1 MPRETYRSLVY
12 WRILHYLNAAL
23 IRVQKSHQNRR
34 INQQSRIN
42 RVVRRILPQTIKHRM
57 QLRRLGS
64 VSLDERKEQQLKK
77 EALDYHEA
85 KPHGKIKVVPTK
97 PHSTAHELSL
107 AYSPGVAYPCLEIAQ
122 KPEAAYKYTSKANLV
137 AVISNGT
144 AVLGLGN
151 IGPLASKPVMEGK
164 GLLLKTFADI
174 DVFDIEVDTEDPE
187 SFIETVVNISKTFG
201 GINLEDIKAPECFE
215 IERRIAAETDIP
227 VMHDDQHGTA
237 IISGAALINAAELQ
251 NKKLSDITV
260 VVLGAGASAIAC
272 ATHYVALGVSRKNIK
287 MVDSKGILTK
297 QRLSAGELN
306 QYKADFAH
314 DIADGDLAAAL
325 DGADVLLGLSKG
337 GLVTKEMVASMAAK
351 PIIFAL
357 ANPTPEITPEEVMEV
372 RQDAIIATGRS
383 DYPNQV
389 NNVLGFPYIFRGALD
404 VRAKDITQNMK
415 MAATKALAELA
426 RQPVPDYIS
435 EAYDGATMQFGPEYI
450 IPKPFDRR
458 VLIWEA
464 SAVAQAAV
472 DEGITQV
479 SKDDFS
485 ITQYRE
491 ELESRLGLSY
501 SIMRHM
507 INQVRGRGKRIV
519 FPEGDNE
526 KVLKASAQLTEQ
538 RICQP
543 ILLGSKERIDSMVEE
558 LGLEFDYEVFDPRY
572 DERRK
577 GLYAP
582 ALFKRRMRKGMTLED
597 AERLLKSRPYFASQ
611 MVASGDADGF
621 VGGVSRNYADVLRPT
636 IEVIGSDSSAHCV
649 IGCYM
654 VNVKGKTIFL
664 ADATVNVYPDS
675 PTLAEIAIQTSKI
688 ARRFGIKPKVAM
700 LSFSNFGSTRAQRS
714 TRIEE
719 AVAMAKD
726 IDPTLIIDGPMQADT
741 ALNRNVQE
749 DYPFMNFEGP
759 ANVLVLP
766 NLAAA
771 NIAYKLLE
779 ELGGAEMTGPIL
791 EGMDKPVQLV
801 ARSDGVRH
809 IVNMA
814 TICAADAIR
823 QDSYWETL
831 AATENNNQE

>member
-1 MPRETYRSLVY
+1 MVDEIRE
-12 WRILHYLNAAL
+12 
-23 IRVQKSHQNRR
+23 
-34 INQQSRIN
+34 
-42 RVVRRILPQTIKHRM
+42 
-57 QLRRLGS
+57 RL
-64 VSLDERKEQQLKK
+64 LKK
-77 EALDYHEA
+77 ESLDYHESL
-85 KPHGKIKVVPTK
+85 PHGKIKVVPTK
-97 PHSTAHELSL
+97 PHATAYELSL
-107 AYSPGVAYPCLEIAQ
+107 AYSPGVAYPCLEIAE
-122 KPEAAYKYTSKANLV
+122 KPEAAYRYTSKANLV

-187 SFIETVVNISKTFG
+187 EFINTVVNISKTFG

-215 IERRIAAETDIP
+215 IEKRIAEQTDIP

-237 IISGAALINAAELQ
+237 IISGAALLNAVELQ
-251 NKKLSDITV
+251 EKELDKIRV
-260 VVLGAGASAIAC
+260 VVIGAGASAIAC
-272 ATHYVALGVSRKNIK
+272 ANHYVALGVERTNIL
-287 MVDSKGILTK
+287 MVDSKGIVTK
-297 QRLSAGELN
+297 KRLEAGELN
-306 QYKADFAH
+306 EFKESFAH
-314 DIADGDLAAAL
+314 DIDEGDLEDAL
-325 DGADVLLGLSKG
+325 VGADVLLGLSKG
-337 GLVTKEMVASMAAK
+337 GLVTKEMVSSMAEK

-357 ANPTPEITPEEVMEV
+357 ANPTPEIMPEEILEV
-372 RQDAIIATGRS
+372 RNDAIIATGRS

-415 MAATKALAELA
+415 MAATLSLAELA
-426 RQPVPDYIS
+426 KEPVPDYIS
-435 EAYDGATMQFGPEYI
+435 AAYDGVVMQFGPEYI

-464 SAVAQAAV
+464 SAVAKAAV
-472 DEGITQV
+472 DEGVARINAE
-479 SKDDFS
+479 DFS
-485 ITQYRE
+485 VEKYRE
-491 ELESRLGLSY
+491 KLEGRLGQSY
-501 SIMRHM
+501 SIMRHI
-507 INQVRGRGKRIV
+507 INQVRRRGKRIV

-526 KVLKASAQLTEQ
+526 KVLRAAAQLVDQ
-538 RICQP
+538 KICTP
-543 ILLGSKERIDSMVEE
+543 ILLGSKERIDRLVDE
-558 LGLEFDYEVFDPRY
+558 LGLHFEYQVFDPRY

-577 GLYAP
+577 LIYAP
-582 ALFKRRMRKGMTLED
+582 ALFKRRQRKGMTLED

-654 VNVKGKTIFL
+654 VNVNGRTIFL

-675 PTLAEIAIQTSKI
+675 PTLAEIAVQTSKI
-688 ARRFGIKPKVAM
+688 ARRFGIEPKVAM

-714 TRIEE
+714 DRIED
-719 AVAMAKD
+719 AILIAKE
-726 IDPTLIIDGPMQADT
+726 IDPTLKIDGPMQADT
-741 ALNRNVQE
+741 ALNTAVQE
-749 DYPFMNFEGP
+749 EYPFMNFDGP

-801 ARSDGVRH
+801 ARQDGVRH

-814 TICAADAIR
+814 AICAADAIR

-831 AATENNNQE
+831 ATGESL

>member
-1 MPRETYRSLVY
+1 M
-12 WRILHYLNAAL
+12 
-23 IRVQKSHQNRR
+23 
-34 INQQSRIN
+34 
-42 RVVRRILPQTIKHRM
+42 
-57 QLRRLGS
+57 
-64 VSLDERKEQQLKK
+64 DERKEQQLKK

-107 AYSPGVAYPCLEIAQ
+107 AYSPGVAYPCLEIAE
-122 KPEAAYKYTSKANLV
+122 KPETAYKYTSKANLV

-187 SFIETVVNISKTFG
+187 SFIQTVVNISKTFG

-314 DIADGDLAAAL
+314 DIVDGDLAAAL

-337 GLVTKEMVASMAAK
+337 GLVTKEMVASMAEK

-372 RQDAIIATGRS
+372 RKDAIIATGRS

-404 VRAKDITQNMK
+404 VRAKDITPNMK

-472 DEGITQV
+472 DEGITQIG
-479 SKDDFS
+479 KDEFS
-485 ITQYRE
+485 IAQYRE

-572 DERRK
+572 DDRRK
-577 GLYAP
+577 DLYAP

-654 VNVKGKTIFL
+654 VNVNGRTIFL

-675 PTLAEIAIQTSKI
+675 PTLAEIAIQTAKI

-719 AVAMAKD
+719 AVAMAKQ

-741 ALNRNVQE
+741 ALNRNVQD

-831 AATENNNQE
+831 AATENNNQA